1 MQESALALVLVLHA
15 GFLAP
20 ARPSRGPALRTV
32 GGGLQRLRLSGGG
45 PLAEAA
51 VRGNIYDVDAC
62 ISAGAEDVDALDGAG
77 VSALHA
83 AVCAGRLGVAALLVA
98 RGADVNVED
107 NDERTPL
114 HHAAANGL
122 QGAVHVLLDL
132 GASLLATDQRG
143 WTPLHEAAA
152 ARQLSVLEAL
162 LIAGADAHAK
172 DLLGRTP
179 VQLLPAPGPTSLSHA
194 PGSQWN
200 STASRSAHAP
210 AQDAAA
216 SAAACAAV
224 RARLEASMA
233 RRPAS
238 ASAPPRRRQAHGRGA
253 REHTA
258 TVHPDDLLV
267 ETLAEDE
274 QAELANIT
282 AHARSMLGSGAGA
295 AGVFVDSGREQARV
309 TATGGE
315 GGEGRD
321 RCEEECGQEEEDE
334 GTPLLSA
341 GATQQEVRAP
351 ERLARNSSCVV
362 CESARARASE
372 RAAVRARQSARA
384 SDTRE
389 TGGSERNHIQRFE
402 SLSSCEWC
410 SAKGLRARSW

>member
-20 ARPSRGPALRTV
+20 ARPSWGPALRTV

-51 VRGNIYDVDAC
+51 VRGNIYDVDA
-62 ISAGAEDVDALDGAG
+62 SKSKGAEDVDALDGAG

-132 GASLLATDQRG
+132 GASLLATDHRG
-143 WTPLHEAAA
+143 WTSLHEAAA
-152 ARQLSVLEAL
+152 ARQLGVLEAL

-179 VQLLPAPGPTSLSHA
+179 VQLLPAPGPTSLSRA
-194 PGSQWN
+194 PGSQ
-200 STASRSAHAP
+200 SHGTASRSAHAP

-224 RARLEASMA
+224 RARLEASMSS
-233 RRPAS
+233 RPAS
-238 ASAPPRRRQAHGRGA
+238 ASRQAHGRGA
-253 REHTA
+253 REHAA
-258 TVHPDDLLV
+258 TVHPDDLLM

-282 AHARSMLGSGAGA
+282 AHARSMLGSGAGTT
-295 AGVFVDSGREQARV
+295 GVSVDSGREQARG
-309 TATGGE
+309 TTTGGE

-321 RCEEECGQEEEDE
+321 GCKEECGPEKEDE

-341 GATQQEVRAP
+341 GATQQEVRVP
-351 ERLARNSSCVV
+351 KKLARISSRVV
-362 CESARARASE
+362 CQSARARASGRASVTAKERE
-372 RAAVRARQSARA
+372 RARAQE
-384 SDTRE
+384 RE
-389 TGGSERNHIQRFE
+389 RER
-402 SLSSCEWC
+402 
-410 SAKGLRARSW
+410 